1 MTAALFRD
9 ATANSLCC
17 SVSSQNSA
25 DPQMQNLF
33 YTDLA
38 ASTSSTT
45 FKRAQAR
52 PTERTQRNFNGW
64 TAGRMR
70 GGVINSA
77 TCASGSVSV
86 AMADTLRDLT
96 NGTIGPPLSRPSSP
110 RHRHAC

>member
-17 SVSSQNSA
+17 SVSSQNAA

-45 FKRAQAR
+45 FKVRAGTANGANA
-52 PTERTQRNFNGW
+52 TYFNGW

-70 GGVINSA
+70 GGVINSY
-77 TCASGSVSV
+77 
-86 AMADTLRDLT
+86 LRIREVFL
-96 NGTIGPPLSRPSSP
+96 
-110 RHRHAC
+110 